1 VRPPDTI
8 PNLISNRPTPP
19 LSGAYIDNTDPAT
32 GQVYSRIPDSNQD
45 DINAAVAS
53 AQAAFPA
60 WSATPPADRS
70 RILLRIADLID
81 ENLDRL
87 ATAESVDSGK
97 PVSLARTVDIPRSA
111 ANLRFFATAI
121 LHTQSTL
128 HDSNLPGALGQPPTL
143 ALNYT
148 LRSPRGVA
156 GLISPWNLP
165 LYLFT
170 WKIAPALATGNT
182 AVAKPSEVTPMTAH
196 LLGELCTKAG
206 LPAGVLNIV
215 HGRGQPAGAAIIQH
229 PDIPTISFTGS
240 TAVGRWI
247 AQTAGPMLKRVSLE
261 LGGKNPYVVFADAQM
276 PDALDTAARA
286 AFTNQGQICLCGSR
300 ILVQRPLFK
309 EFLAGLTERAKALR
323 IGDPL
328 DPGTQQGAL
337 VSKDHLEK
345 VDSYVRLARD
355 LGGTIHCGGAPVPPS
370 ALPDRCKGGYFY
382 QPTVISGLDP
392 ACRVEQE
399 EIFGPAITI
408 TPFDTEEEALSLA
421 NATPYGLAA
430 TFWTSD
436 LSRAHRFAA
445 GLQAGIIWCNCWMLR
460 DLRTPFGGMKQSG
473 IGREGGEEALRF
485 FTEPK
490 NVCVRV

>member
-1 VRPPDTI
+1 
-8 PNLISNRPTPP
+8 
-19 LSGAYIDNTDPAT
+19 
-32 GQVYSRIPDSNQD
+32 
-45 DINAAVAS
+45 
-53 AQAAFPA
+53 
-60 WSATPPADRS
+60 
-70 RILLRIADLID
+70 
-81 ENLDRL
+81 
-87 ATAESVDSGK
+87 
-97 PVSLARTVDIPRSA
+97 
-111 ANLRFFATAI
+111 
-121 LHTQSTL
+121 
-128 HDSNLPGALGQPPTL
+128 
-143 ALNYT
+143 
-148 LRSPRGVA
+148 
-156 GLISPWNLP
+156 
-165 LYLFT
+165 
-170 WKIAPALATGNT
+170 
-182 AVAKPSEVTPMTAH
+182 VAKPSEVTPMTAH
-196 LLGELCTKAG
+196 LLGELCTQAG
-206 LPAGVLNIV
+206 LPPGVLNIV

-276 PDALDTAARA
+276 PEALDTAARA
-286 AFTNQGQICLCGSR
+286 AFTNQGQVCLCGSR

>member
-1 VRPPDTI
+1 MNLHHTI
-8 PNLISNRPTPP
+8 QNLIAGRPAPP
-19 LSGAYIDNTDPAT
+19 LSGAYLDNTEPAT
-32 GQVYSRIPDSNQD
+32 GRVYSRTPDSGEQ
-45 DINAAVAS
+45 DINAAVEA
-53 AQAAFPA
+53 ARAAFPA
-60 WSATPPADRS
+60 WSASPPAERS
-70 RILLRIADLID
+70 RILFRIADLIQ

-87 ATAESVDSGK
+87 AAAEATDSGK

-111 ANLRFFATAI
+111 TNLRFFAGAI
-121 LHTQSTL
+121 LHSQSAF
-128 HDSNLPGALGQPPTL
+128 HDSNLPGALGQPPTH

-196 LLGELCTKAG
+196 LLGELCTQAG
-206 LPAGVLNIV
+206 LPPGVLNIV

-247 AQTAGPMLKRVSLE
+247 AQTAGPMFKRLSLE
-261 LGGKNPYVVFADAQM
+261 LGGKNPFVVFADAEM
-276 PDALDTAARA
+276 PAALDTAARA

-300 ILVQRPLFK
+300 ILVQRPLFD

-323 IGDPL
+323 IGDPM
-328 DPGTQQGAL
+328 DPTTQQGAL
-337 VSKDHLEK
+337 VSQTHLEK

-355 LGGTIHCGGAPVPPS
+355 LGGTVHCGGPVPAS
-370 ALPDRCKGGYFY
+370 ALPDRCKGGSFY
-382 QPTVISGLDP
+382 QPTVISGLDRS
-392 ACRVEQE
+392 CRVEQE
-399 EIFGPAITI
+399 EIFGPVVTVS
-408 TPFDTEEEALSLA
+408 PFDTEDEALALA

-430 TFWTSD
+430 TFWTQN

-473 IGREGGEEALRF
+473 VGREGGEEALKF

-490 NVCVRV
+490 NVCVRI